1 MKRIAQFAFLGLV
14 VAGVGLYV
22 SAFTGNFF
30 SGMDFGSAS
39 VLGICLYLCVVV
51 VTCTGVIVSKL
62 EESSHSGESHKE

>member
-1 MKRIAQFAFLGLV
+1 MKTIGQSVLLGLV

-22 SAFTGNFF
+22 SAFAGKIF

-62 EESSHSGESHKE
+62 EEHPHSGENHKE

>member
-1 MKRIAQFAFLGLV
+1 MRRFGQSILLGIV
-14 VAGVGLYV
+14 VAGLGLMF

-51 VTCTGVIVSKL
+51 VACTGIVVSKL
-62 EESSHSGESHKE
+62 EEKEDTGEKHEE